1 MAMCSSNPSIRTTAK
16 SLDLSSIQPWFSF
29 ASCSD
34 LRNRVPAYGHG
45 QVFEVNQACICLSI
59 VVQIFE
65 HQGYE
70 RWLVLIE
77 RSSLDVES
85 RSGHSTSTEVGVFI

>member
-1 MAMCSSNPSIRTTAK
+1 MAMCSSNPSIRTTSK

-34 LRNRVPAYGHG
+34 LRKRGPAYGHG

-59 VVQIFE
+59 VGQIFE
-65 HQGYE
+65 DQSYAG
-70 RWLVLIE
+70 WWVFIE

-85 RSGHSTSTEVGVFI
+85 RSGHSTSTVVGVFI